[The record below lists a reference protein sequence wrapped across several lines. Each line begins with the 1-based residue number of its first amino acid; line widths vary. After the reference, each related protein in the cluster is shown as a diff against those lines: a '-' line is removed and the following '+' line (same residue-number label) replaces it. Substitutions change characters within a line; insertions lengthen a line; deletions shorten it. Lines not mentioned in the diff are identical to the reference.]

1 MKRLLPQPL
10 VSLLLLVVWL
20 LLNNTVHPAH
30 LLLGAALAVGIPLFS
45 SRLTAGTPRLPP
57 FPQLP
62 QWRKGLLAMRLGGV
76 VFYDIIKS
84 NLDVARLILGR
95 ESNIRPAFVWL
106 PLDLN
111 DDHAKAVL
119 AGIITMT
126 PGTLS
131 SDFSEDGRWLLIH
144 ALNVPDQDALI
155 ADIKSR
161 YEAPLKEIFE

>member
-20 LLNNTVHPAH
+20 LLNNTLHPAH

-45 SRLTAGTPRLPP
+45 SRLTVSTPRLHN
-57 FPQLP
+57 
-62 QWRKGLLAMRLGGV
+62 GLLAMRLGAV
-76 VFYDIIKS
+76 VLYDIIKS